1 MANWLRITLTIATAI
16 SFIPQ
21 LNQLWSTKDSVGIAI
36 YYVLF
41 NAIVATSSLAVFAAC
56 INNWPDGGGPFLH
69 KPIDNGDRLNLLQL
83 LVAFLFAFAFFVLT
97 LIYYPCGNQ
106 SPKRAAIIG
115 YTSLFCLTLLPQLS
129 FFIDGT
135 RKMSYGDY
143 LVEIALIPVWL
154 GHMLATILG
163 VLAVVLQ
170 ARQVLMQLHHKQQ
183 QQLIS
188 NPVPASALSPLSLKL
203 QAIVFAV
210 LAISWPWRLHRVL

>member
-1 MANWLRITLTIATAI
+1 
-16 SFIPQ
+16 
-21 LNQLWSTKDSVGIAI
+21 
-36 YYVLF
+36 
-41 NAIVATSSLAVFAAC
+41 
-56 INNWPDGGGPFLH
+56 
-69 KPIDNGDRLNLLQL
+69 
-83 LVAFLFAFAFFVLT
+83 
-97 LIYYPCGNQ
+97 
-106 SPKRAAIIG
+106 
-115 YTSLFCLTLLPQLS
+115 
-129 FFIDGT
+129 
-135 RKMSYGDY
+135 MSYGDY

-210 LAISWPWRLHRVL
+210 LAISWPWRLVGGGEETNPQADSPKWYSIECFSGWLVVNHFVFALGQIVLLCLPLWNASGELFWAVPVFPF